1 MNSLLGRLI
10 HVVLTFNAKDGAQ
23 AVLLKSLKWPDLLP
37 AEDRGLS
44 TLQECGNDDGSVYLN
59 LRGEAEQMTLPYF
72 L

>member
-23 AVLLKSLKWPDLLP
+23 EVLLKSLKWPDLLP

-44 TLQECGNDDGSVYLN
+44 TLQECGNDDGPIYLE
-59 LRGEAEQMTLPYF
+59 LCGEAERVALPYS

>member
-23 AVLLKSLKWPDLLP
+23 EVLLKSLKWPDLLP
-37 AEDRGLS
+37 AEDPGLC
-44 TLQECGNDDGSVYLN
+44 TLQECGNDDGSVYPN
-59 LRGEAEQMTLPYF
+59 LRGEAERMTLPYS